1 MESETAVKALAA
13 LAQSSRLEAYRLLV
27 QVGPE
32 GIAASDLA
40 ERLGVPGNTLSFH
53 LKAFSHADLVLARQ
67 EGRFI
72 YYSANYEQMNAL
84 LGFLTDNCC
93 GARVACQWR
102 RERGGPHEVLPCLHT
117 R

>member
-1 MESETAVKALAA
+1 MESEAAVEALAA

-27 QVGPE
+27 QAGPE

-53 LKAFSHADLVLARQ
+53 LKALSHAGLVLARQ
-67 EGRFI
+67 DGRFI

-93 GARVACQWR
+93 GGKSCLPMAPRKR
-102 RERGGPHEVLPCLHT
+102 RAS
-117 R
+117 